1 MYIDLEKWFIFMKI
15 ELLCNCL
22 HKWLKFFVYNGGRW
36 KSFNHQFY
44 LDLVHEFK
52 LSQTFDEDSQIC
64 FGFGQ
69 ICVNFFF
76 HFFVADIDNSDNY
89 WEKEN

>member
-1 MYIDLEKWFIFMKI
+1 M
-15 ELLCNCL
+15 NS
-22 HKWLKFFVYNGGRW
+22 N
-36 KSFNHQFY
+36 
-44 LDLVHEFK
+44 
-52 LSQTFDEDSQIC
+52 SQTFDEDGQIC

-89 WEKEN
+89 WEKED